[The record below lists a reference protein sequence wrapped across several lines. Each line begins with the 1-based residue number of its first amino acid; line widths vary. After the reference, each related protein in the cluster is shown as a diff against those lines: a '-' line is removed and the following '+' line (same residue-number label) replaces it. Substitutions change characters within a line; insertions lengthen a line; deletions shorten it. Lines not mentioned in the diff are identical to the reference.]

1 MILPVQTEECID
13 TFDYEM
19 ACLFCQRALDIES
32 NNLQALDMLGHIF
45 SELGNTHKSKE
56 ISFFVWVVTYLSSLI
71 ETQSFFFVA
80 MLFRCLYGFILLDIP
95 FYVFLRAV
103 ALSPDV
109 GHSKY
114 MYLGQIHTGQ
124 QAVDYYTRG
133 IEVLLS
139 ALNQQVTVS
148 VTG

>member
-1 MILPVQTEECID
+1 
-13 TFDYEM
+13 
-19 ACLFCQRALDIES
+19 
-32 NNLQALDMLGHIF
+32 
-45 SELGNTHKSKE
+45 
-56 ISFFVWVVTYLSSLI
+56 
-71 ETQSFFFVA
+71 